1 MKIVKHKRIKK
12 SKNNSQVFLSHS
24 DNKITR
30 EERIMKENARI
41 INEIC
46 KDAVSSIVEKGFLES
61 NLSAEQL
68 KKLNEI
74 KEKNKKAD

>member
-1 MKIVKHKRIKK
+1 
-12 SKNNSQVFLSHS
+12 
-24 DNKITR
+24 
-30 EERIMKENARI
+30 MKENARI

-46 KDAVSSIVEKGFLES
+46 KEAVSIIVEKGFLES
-61 NLSAEQL
+61 NLSTEQL

>member
-1 MKIVKHKRIKK
+1 
-12 SKNNSQVFLSHS
+12 
-24 DNKITR
+24 
-30 EERIMKENARI
+30 MKENARI

-46 KDAVSSIVEKGFLES
+46 KEVVSIIVEKGFLES
-61 NLSAEQL
+61 NLSAKQL